1 MNAFNEVMAKE
12 VTAEKIQAEYQT
24 YKDAATSYQATCD
37 ALTAMLDPN
46 KPTSIAG
53 QLSLASQTLQNDFNT
68 LSPILATVQTTI
80 ANHYDC
86 NAQNV
91 LTTLSQAVPQMLFMA
106 ATPEL
111 MPVMAAASVG
121 PLILDGVNQITDD
134 SGKAIDKSQIM
145 TDLKVVT
152 SNGADFI
159 NNVKGDLLNPDGSL
173 KNGTTYVLSQLST
186 LSDDISQVSNS
197 IDADNQKDVA
207 EQAIAAIES
216 LKQAIIN
223 KSQLQLQYQS
233 YAAAA
238 ATAWQ
243 DYTDAQKRAD
253 KIKTTDPSKM
263 PTPDL
268 LGHVSHLA
276 MLYQKGLTDYIA
288 FASQFKRF
296 AAWLSLD
303 NTEDPDLT
311 QMAT

>member
-1 MNAFNEVMAKE
+1 
-12 VTAEKIQAEYQT
+12 
-24 YKDAATSYQATCD
+24 
-37 ALTAMLDPN
+37 
-46 KPTSIAG
+46 
-53 QLSLASQTLQNDFNT
+53 
-68 LSPILATVQTTI
+68 
-80 ANHYDC
+80 
-86 NAQNV
+86 
-91 LTTLSQAVPQMLFMA
+91 
-106 ATPEL
+106 
-111 MPVMAAASVG
+111 
-121 PLILDGVNQITDD
+121 
-134 SGKAIDKSQIM
+134 M

-159 NNVKGDLLNPDGSL
+159 DNVKGDLLNPDGSL

-311 QMAT
+311 QMATTLNSYWTQGSPLSQADVDAVDSTLKGYEDKLQNYFLNQGSAAFATPANPSTDQPDPLVRPDTLVISITADCILDLIKKGVPQSKSGQEFQYGTPVTFIIVPFGVAAKWGVRRDGSYPPTTNKWLLPLLPVTQDLVWGR